1 MIVCPTCS
9 SENPDGAR
17 FCNSCGTPLESP
29 RPVEGERKFA
39 TVLFADV
46 VRSTTLAEQLGP
58 EDWAAVMNGA
68 FGFMNGAVNRFGG
81 TVGRLMGDAVLAF
94 FGAPVAHEDDAERAV
109 RAALAMMESASEYS
123 RTLNARYGI
132 DFGLR
137 VGINTGTTVV
147 ALMGDAVKAEYTA
160 MGDTAN
166 VAARLQSVAQAG
178 TVLISADT
186 YRLVRGL
193 FDVDGHGPVTLK
205 GKQDPVETY
214 QVLGV
219 KAAPGPRRGV
229 EGLASP
235 LVGRSGEMDRLR
247 EAMTDLRAGS
257 GAVVTLVGEAGIG
270 KSRLV
275 AELRKGAD
283 GSDVGWYEGKAISYG
298 QTLAYHPWWQ
308 LGREMVGALD
318 TDTPADV
325 RHRLE
330 AFAKRLALPP
340 EHLALLETMLAVET
354 EGARAAL
361 GDLDGDVLVQQ
372 IADAVTAALRAMMH
386 EGGKV
391 KPLVLVFDDLHWAD
405 GPSLELVSQVA
416 TIVMSEPLLLVC
428 VLRPDRKAASWPM
441 LDRLQGSLGAS
452 YVRLDLTPLDADRSR
467 ELLANLLRIEDLPER
482 TRALILQRSE
492 GNPFF
497 LEEVLRSLIDSEL
510 VVRENGHWR
519 ATREIAAVSIPET
532 LAGVLSA
539 RIDRLPEPTK
549 RVAQTASVLGR
560 TFAYRALASVCR
572 AAPPPERIE
581 NVDPHL
587 GTLTYEELVR
597 ERAREPEREYTFK
610 HALTQEAAYGL
621 LLKKRRRELHA
632 RAGRVLEDLYAERT
646 EELAPLL
653 AHHFAEGGDALRTGT
668 YSIRAAERS
677 LRLFA
682 LREGLDH
689 YERALRALEGLPSA
703 PPLLLCDAILG
714 WTWVRYKLH
723 AYDGVVDRLQH
734 AESLARAEKDKL
746 RLART
751 LSWIATIHMLT
762 GYPSRGMEALQESSA
777 LATELGDEL
786 LVILPFFV
794 TTEFL
799 MDKNPR
805 QAVEQ
810 LAEVVALARQH
821 HIPEIEGHALA
832 STAVAYARLGEFD
845 EAEEHIRQALEAAPS
860 GGHKVKEAD
869 VHIGVGVAYLTMGE
883 VEKGLEHGR
892 IGVEMS
898 EQMNAMECVCAA
910 LYGVGLSKLEQR
922 EVNDA
927 LTHFTRSLKLANS
940 TGMQSFINRISAGVA
955 SAEFANG
962 DRSAVE
968 TLEKTRRD
976 AISDNDE
983 FAAALVDLQLA
994 AAYVELGDGAQAR
1007 ESLDRAFA
1015 FFRQSEMKP
1024 YEAKA
1029 LNIAARLADAE
1040 GRSAEAQAHRGQ
1052 SAALRASF
1060 RNHVPAAGAS
1070 S

>member
-1 MIVCPTCS
+1 MIACPTCS
-9 SENPDGAR
+9 SENPEGSR
-17 FCNSCGTPLESP
+17 FCNTCGAALESP

-46 VRSTTLAEQLGP
+46 VRSTALAEQLDP

-68 FGFMNGAVNRFGG
+68 FAFMNGAVSRFGG
-81 TVGRLMGDAVLAF
+81 TVARLMGDAVLAF

-109 RAALAMMESASEYS
+109 RAALAMTESAAEYA
-123 RTLNARYGI
+123 RTLKAQYGI

-137 VGINTGTTVV
+137 VGINTGTAVV
-147 ALMGDAVKAEYTA
+147 AYMGDAVKAEYTA

-166 VAARLQSVAQAG
+166 VAARLQSLAQPG

-186 YRLVRGL
+186 YRLVRGV
-193 FDVDGHGPVTLK
+193 FDVDGHGSVALK
-205 GKQDPVETY
+205 GKQEPVETY

-219 KAAPGPRRGV
+219 KATPGPRRGL

-235 LVGRSGEMDRLR
+235 LVGRAAELDRLR
-247 EAMTDLRAGS
+247 EAMKNLRDGM

-275 AELRKGAD
+275 AELREGTDA
-283 GSDVGWYEGKAISYG
+283 GVGWYEGKAISYG
-298 QTLAYHPWWQ
+298 QALAYHPWWQ
-308 LGREMVGALD
+308 LGREMIGALD
-318 TDTPADV
+318 TDTPKDV
-325 RHRLE
+325 RRRLE
-330 AFAKRLALPP
+330 AFAERLSLPA

-354 EGARAAL
+354 EGARQAL
-361 GDLDGDVLVQQ
+361 GNVDGDDLVQQ
-372 IADAVTAALRAMMH
+372 IADAVIAALRAAMH
-386 EGGKV
+386 EGGTG
-391 KPLVLVFDDLHWAD
+391 KPHVLVFDDLHWAD
-405 GPSLELVSQVA
+405 GPSLELLSQVA

-428 VLRPDRKAASWPM
+428 VLRPDRQAPSWTM

-452 YVRLDLTPLDADRSR
+452 YTRMDLNPLDADRAR
-467 ELLANLLRIEDLPER
+467 ELLANLLRIEDLPAATR
-482 TRALILQRSE
+482 TLILHRSE

-497 LEEVLRSLIDSEL
+497 LEEVLRSLIDSKL
-510 VVRENGHWR
+510 VVREDGHWR
-519 ATREIAAVSIPET
+519 ATAEITRVSIPET

-539 RIDRLPEPTK
+539 RIDRLPDPTK

-560 TFAYRALASVCR
+560 TFAYRVLTSVCR
-572 AAPPPERIE
+572 TAPPPERIE

-587 GTLTYEELVR
+587 GTLTYEELIR

-632 RAGRVLEDLYAERT
+632 RAGRVLEDLYADRT
-646 EELAPLL
+646 EELAPVL
-653 AHHFAEGGDALRTGT
+653 AHHFSEGGDLLRTGT

-682 LREGLDH
+682 LREGLEH
-689 YERALRALEGLPSA
+689 YERALRALGELPSA

-714 WTWVRYKLH
+714 WTWVKYKLH
-723 AYDGVVDRLQH
+723 EYDGVVDRLH
-734 AESLARAEKDKL
+734 RAESLARAEEDKL

-762 GYPSRGMEALQESSA
+762 GYPSRGMDALRESSA
-777 LATELGDEL
+777 LARELGDEL

-799 MDKNPR
+799 MDTNPR
-805 QAVEQ
+805 RAVKQ

-821 HIPEIEGHALA
+821 HVPEIEGHALA

-869 VHIGVGVAYLTMGE
+869 VHIGVGIAYLTMGE

-892 IGVEMS
+892 IGAEMS

-910 LYGVGLSKLEQR
+910 LYGVGLSKMEQR

-927 LTHFTRSLKLANS
+927 LTHFTRSLKLANT
-940 TGMQSFINRISAGVA
+940 TGLQNYINRISTGMA

-962 DRSAVE
+962 DRRAVE
-968 TLEKTRRD
+968 ALEKTRQD
-976 AISDNDE
+976 AVNDNDD
-983 FAAALVDLQLA
+983 FAASMADLELA
-994 AAYVELGDGAQAR
+994 AAYVELAEVARAR

-1029 LNIAARLADAE
+1029 LDIAARLADAE
-1040 GRSAEAQAHRGQ
+1040 GRPTEAQAHRDE
-1052 SAALRASF
+1052 AEALRASF
-1060 RNHVPAAGAS
+1060 RKRVTAAGAS
-1070 S
+1070 G